1 MKTFKKIASLVL
13 AALLALGVMPA
24 AAEDA
29 PVQPELGARVKD
41 IIEVDGYRF
50 RDLNDNGELDPYE
63 DWRLTAEERA
73 DNLLSQMDI
82 DQQAAQMVHLT
93 LVTMKDSWFTKNN
106 VGFALVYEYIF
117 ETEEPD
123 EDEEEDEEDEDE
135 DEDEDKEPEGPLS
148 NARNAARLTNEI
160 QELSEESD
168 FGIPVIFSMDTE
180 AGAAF
185 VKDATYLP
193 DEINQGAAND
203 AELVAELNR
212 VLKEELMAVGVRMA
226 LSPDADLIT
235 DPRWGRNQECYS
247 EDTEVVQNL
256 IRAAVKALQGEN
268 GVDENSVV
276 ATVKHFPGAG
286 AQTGGVD
293 GTPLTISEDS
303 LELHLAGFKAG
314 MEAGA
319 AAVMPYGYSTVPYLG
334 GDAVNNSA
342 DQSAVVM
349 TDLLRGQLGYEG
361 IIQTDWGLNFS
372 GAANAGA
379 DILGGAG
386 VRSTRQVVDEVPAEK
401 ITEACRR
408 ILVLKFK
415 MGLFENPYVDEDAAE
430 EIIGS
435 EAHRAVAKEAAAK
448 SFTLVKYENAVSLE
462 GQKFIVA
469 GMLAEDLRCLSSG
482 WTAKEP
488 VELKGTT
495 ILQALKNKAGEEN
508 VTYIA
513 DAAEVPAD
521 LSGVT
526 AVVVVGEKSGT
537 HDPAWGAS
545 TLEFPEEQ
553 VKLINALDKA
563 GANVTAVVVM
573 NRAYVLTPVTEAADS
588 VLLVYRPGVTCG
600 AEAVADCLFGETE
613 ITGRLPFQIPATMES
628 VLAQREDMPK
638 DIENPLYEY
647 GFGIDAEGF
656 GR

>member
-1 MKTFKKIASLVL
+1 MKLFKRIASLAL
-13 AALLALGVMPA
+13 AALLVLGVLPA
-24 AAEDA
+24 VAEDA
-29 PVQPELGARVKD
+29 PVQPELVARVKD
-41 IIEVDGYRF
+41 IIEVDGYQF
-50 RDLNDNGELDPYE
+50 KDMNDNGELDPYE

-73 DNLLSQMDI
+73 DDLLSQMDV
-82 DQQAAQMVHLT
+82 DQQVYQMVHLT
-93 LVTMKDSWFTKNN
+93 LVSKKDSWFTKNN

-117 ETEEPD
+117 EAEEP
-123 EDEEEDEEDEDE
+123 DEDE
-135 DEDEDKEPEGPLS
+135 DEDEEDEEDGEDEGPLS
-148 NARNAARLTNEI
+148 NAKNAAILTNEI
-160 QELSEESD
+160 QEMSEASD
-168 FGIPVIFSMDTE
+168 FGIPIIFSMDTE

-212 VLKEELMAVGVRMA
+212 VLKEELMAAGVRMA

-256 IRAAVKALQGEN
+256 IKAAVIALQGEN
-268 GVDENSVV
+268 GLDKNSVI

-314 MEAGA
+314 IEAGA
-319 AAVMPYGYSTVPYLG
+319 AAIMPYGYSTVPYLG
-334 GDAVNNSA
+334 GDAVDNSA

-386 VRSTRQVVDEVPAEK
+386 VRSMQQVLDEVPEEK

-408 ILVLKFK
+408 ILVMKFK
-415 MGLFENPYVDEDAAE
+415 LGLFENPYVDEDAAD

-435 EAHRAVAKEAAAK
+435 EEHRAIAKEAAAK
-448 SFTLVKYENAVSLE
+448 SFTLVKYENAASLE

-469 GMLAEDLRCLSSG
+469 GTLAEDLRCLSSG

-488 VELKGTT
+488 VELEGTT
-495 ILQALKNKAGEEN
+495 ILEALTEKAGEEN
-508 VTYIA
+508 ITYIA
-513 DAAEVPAD
+513 EASEVPAD

-537 HDPAWGAS
+537 HDPAWGAT

-553 VKLINALDKA
+553 VELVNALDKA
-563 GANVTAVVVM
+563 GANVVAVVVM
-573 NRAYVLTPVTEAADS
+573 NRAYVLTPVAEAADS
-588 VLLVYRPGVTCG
+588 VLLVYRPGVTSG
-600 AEAVADCLFGETE
+600 AEAVADCLFGETA
-613 ITGRLPFQIPATMES
+613 ITGRLPFQIPATMDQ